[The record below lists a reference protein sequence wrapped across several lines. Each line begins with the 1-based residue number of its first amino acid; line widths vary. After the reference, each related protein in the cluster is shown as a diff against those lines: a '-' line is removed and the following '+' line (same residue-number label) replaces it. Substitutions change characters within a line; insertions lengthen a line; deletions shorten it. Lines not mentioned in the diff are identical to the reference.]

1 MKNIF
6 DVENFP
12 DYAKDLKLNYS
23 KIKNENILE
32 NNQLYGC
39 FLIGALASE
48 NLEFIEFIKKEIKDY
63 LSDTEMN
70 AVYTAYSIMSM
81 NVIYYRFTHMAK
93 GYDYSSMPANLRM
106 HGMMN
111 NGVEKL
117 VFEMWC
123 LSASIIH
130 GCEKCINAHEN
141 ELKSEGVTSI
151 QIQTIARV
159 SAVISAMG
167 NILRN
172 HN

>member
-6 DVENFP
+6 AVENFP

-39 FLIGALASE
+39 FLIGALASK
-48 NLEFIEFIKKEIKDY
+48 NIEFIEFIKTEVNDY
-63 LSDTEMN
+63 LSDIEIN
-70 AVYTAYSIMSM
+70 AVNTAYSIMSM

-93 GYDYSSMPANLRM
+93 GFDYSAMPANLRM

-111 NGVEKL
+111 TGVEKL

-123 LSASIIH
+123 LSVSIIY

-141 ELKSEGVTSI
+141 ELKSEGASSI
-151 QIQTIARV
+151 QIQAIARV
-159 SAVISAMG
+159 SAVIFAISNVAT
-167 NILRN
+167 N